1 MIKVASADGTEVRAF
16 DEGRG
21 PVILVIHPGN
31 DDGTSWRKVAARL
44 CGRFR
49 VVRIVRRQYRLDLP
63 APGADQ
69 MAREVED
76 VLALAEVIGEPIV
89 LVGHSSGGVVA
100 LEVLAAGPS
109 AFAGA
114 VLFEPPVAIGPP
126 GGSDAMDRARS
137 AIAAGRPGKAMQIF
151 VHDVVGLRAADAWIL
166 RVLVTVIP
174 RMRAL
179 APRQITDLDGVGLRL
194 EAYARIGTP
203 TVLLGGE
210 RSPAHLG
217 ERLDALAA
225 TIPHASKVILA
236 DRDHSAH
243 LKAPGEVAQ
252 VIETLATA
260 VLPRAPAG

>member
-1 MIKVASADGTEVRAF
+1 MIRVTSADGTEVHAW

-21 PVILVIHPGN
+21 PVILIIHPGN

-44 CGRFR
+44 SGRFR

-63 APGADQ
+63 APCPYS

-76 VLALAEVIGEPIV
+76 VLALAEVIGEPMV
-89 LVGHSSGGVVA
+89 VVGHSSGGVVA
-100 LEVLAAGPS
+100 LEVLAAEPS

-126 GGSDAMDRARS
+126 AGNEATDRARS
-137 AIAAGRPGKAMQIF
+137 AIAAGQPGKAMQIF
-151 VHDVVGLRAADAWIL
+151 VRDVVGMRPAEAWVL
-166 RVLVTVIP
+166 RVLVTAIP
-174 RMRAL
+174 KMRAL
-179 APRQITDLDGVGLRL
+179 APRQINDLDGVGLRL
-194 EAYARIGTP
+194 DAYARITTP

-225 TIPHASKVILA
+225 VIPHASKVILA
-236 DRDHSAH
+236 RRDHSAH

-252 VIETLATA
+252 VIETLARA
-260 VLPRAPAG
+260 VLP